1 VCYQASKNKQ
11 SKNKDV
17 FFYFHKNTKLYI
29 FSFLENITL
38 YFCKNYI
45 IMKEILSKHILIE
58 DLVEKFPFSVNYLS
72 KKGIRCIRCGE
83 PIWGT
88 LEEASKEKDFNDA
101 QIDNFVKDLNKLNV
115 DFENKVLINIKE
127 NKL

>member
-1 VCYQASKNKQ
+1 
-11 SKNKDV
+11 
-17 FFYFHKNTKLYI
+17 
-29 FSFLENITL
+29 
-38 YFCKNYI
+38 
-45 IMKEILSKHILIE
+45 MKEILSKHILIE